1 MEKNIYS
8 YIWRYSKRQQ
18 IIVTLITAA
27 SFPFLYSALELPKI
41 IINDALSSTDF
52 PRQYFG
58 IEFDQ
63 MSYLLTLCA
72 ILLALLLINALFLM
86 SVNTYKNLTS
96 ERMTR
101 RLRYMLYQRI
111 LRFPLPHFQRVSQ
124 GELSTMIAGEV
135 ELIRDFIADAIA
147 LPIYQGGTLMVI
159 LVFMFVQDPLLGAAS
174 VALIPLQAYVI
185 PKLQRKIN
193 LLNKD
198 RIERARK
205 LSGRVGESVSG
216 IRDIRANNIALY
228 AQADFSKHLGGI
240 FKVRYVLFRT
250 KYFMKA
256 LNVFL
261 LKLTPLLFYSV
272 GGVLILS
279 GRLSVGALVA
289 ALAAYANLTTPWKE
303 LLKYY
308 QRKGDA
314 QIKYQQLVTNFE
326 LSTLLNEKRLIVD
339 ESELESL
346 AGNLAFKDVTIVDDG
361 NSKSL
366 DGVSFEIASGGK
378 LAIVAGAVGR
388 EKLAYAITRLINPS
402 DGQITIGGREL
413 KTYSEK
419 TLGSRIGY
427 AGSETYV
434 FEGTVGYNTLFALQQ
449 QLPECPAEG
458 SEYDLGEARASG
470 NCPYDAEQDWTD
482 YKTAHC
488 MNEEALQE
496 WWTKVI
502 HAVELEDLMF
512 NRALGSTI
520 DPAEVPDLAARVVKA
535 RKLIVDCLKRYP
547 ELGDLVHGFDMEH
560 YNPSVSVAA
569 NLIYGQ
575 PVDERFATESFG
587 ENEIVRKTLRKAG
600 IDDQFIEIGLDVSR
614 QMVDLFGDQQVDQ
627 ALLER
632 FNFIDPN
639 TLEKLTKII
648 VKVDDAGPKS
658 LSDTEKSA
666 LVSVTGQIV
675 LERHRL
681 VEIAKDLQDQIV
693 AARKLFNDFLPED
706 QADAIESYDSEA
718 VNSRL
723 SIRSNLIMG
732 DVTQQRA
739 NAEEKIHELVRG
751 VLSELDMFREVL
763 LLSRDVEVGIGG
775 QRLPTAA
782 RQSLV
787 LARALMKRPDIVLVN
802 DALNAHDR
810 EGRDGV
816 LHNILKLLPE
826 STFVWIDSEMPNA
839 QDFDEVLVL
848 RNGRIDK
855 RIVEAQEQELEAQV
869 ASEVAETPQEL
880 QAEAAAL
887 ARVPIFRE
895 IRSGNLKLLALGSKR
910 VAFHAGEVLFN
921 QGDAGETA
929 YVILSGEVDILLNMG
944 TDKEKQIARLG
955 QDEPVGEIALLAT
968 LPRTAAARAFSG
980 VTALQIDKEAF
991 IQIVQ
996 NDPKVASNVA
1006 RIASERLASI
1016 LGQMQEA
1023 A

>member
-1 MEKNIYS
+1 MEKSIYS
-8 YIWRYSKRQQ
+8 FIWRYSKRQQ

-27 SFPFLYSALELPKI
+27 SFPFLYAALQLPKVI
-41 IINDALSSTDF
+41 VNDALSGTDF
-52 PRQYFG
+52 PRDYFG
-58 IEFDQ
+58 TEFDQ
-63 MSYLLTLCA
+63 TSYLLTLCA

-135 ELIRDFIADAIA
+135 ELIRDFFADAIA

-174 VALIPLQAYVI
+174 IALIPLQAYVI

-198 RIERARK
+198 RIARARK

-216 IRDIRANNIALY
+216 IRDIRANNTTQY

-240 FKVRYVLFRT
+240 FKVRYVLFKT

-272 GGVLILS
+272 GGLLILN

-289 ALAAYANLTTPWKE
+289 ALAAYSNLTTPWKE

-314 QIKYQQLVTNFE
+314 GIKYEQLVANFE
-326 LSTLLNEKRLIVD
+326 LSTLLNEKHLMVD
-339 ESELESL
+339 ESEQERLNGSL
-346 AGNLAFKDVTIVDDG
+346 AFANVTIVDDD

-366 DGVSFEIASGGK
+366 DGVSFEIASGGR

-388 EKLAYAITRLINPS
+388 EKLAYAITRLISPS
-402 DGQITIGGREL
+402 EGQITIGGREL

-434 FEGTVGYNTLFALQQ
+434 FEGTVGYNTIFSLQH
-449 QLPECPAEG
+449 QLPEGPAEDSG
-458 SEYDLGEARASG
+458 YDLEEAHASG

-482 YKTAHC
+482 YKIAHC
-488 MNEEALQE
+488 MNEDELQE
-496 WWTKVI
+496 WWIRVI

-520 DPAEVPDLAARVVKA
+520 DPQEFPELAEQIVKA
-535 RKLIVDCLKRYP
+535 RKLIVGCLERYP
-547 ELGDLVHGFDMEH
+547 ELGGMVHGFDIEA
-560 YNPSVSVAA
+560 YNPSASVAA
-569 NLIYGQ
+569 NLIFGE
-575 PVDERFATESFG
+575 PVDDRFAIGMFG
-587 ENEIVRKTLRKAG
+587 ENEIVRQTLKKAG
-600 IDDQFIEIGLDVSR
+600 IDDRFIEIGLEVSR

-648 VKVDDAGPKS
+648 AKVDGSDLET
-658 LSDTEKSA
+658 LSDVEKSA
-666 LVSVTGQIV
+666 LVSVTGHIV

-681 VEIAKDLQDQIV
+681 VEIDETLQTQIV
-693 AARKLFNDFLPED
+693 AARKLFHEILPED
-706 QADAIESYDSEA
+706 QVDAIEPYDSDA

-723 SIRSNLIMG
+723 SIRANLIMG
-732 DVTQQRA
+732 RITQQRA
-739 NAEEKIHELVRG
+739 NAEEKVHELIRG
-751 VLSELDMFREVL
+751 ILSELDVFRDVL
-763 LLSRDVEVGIGG
+763 LLSRNVEVGIGG

-782 RQSLV
+782 RQSVV

-810 EGRDGV
+810 EGRDRI
-816 LHNILKLLPE
+816 LHNILELLTE
-826 STFVWIDSEMPNA
+826 TTFVWIDSEMPNA
-839 QDFDEVLVL
+839 KDFDEVLVL

-855 RIVEAQEQELEAQV
+855 RIVEAEEQEIAAPAVV
-869 ASEVAETPQEL
+869 AEEETPQEL

-921 QGDAGETA
+921 RGDPGETA

-944 TDKEKQIARLG
+944 TDKEKQIARSG
-955 QDEPVGEIALLAT
+955 KDQPVGEIALLAT
-968 LPRTAAARAFSG
+968 VPRTAAARAFSD

-991 IQIVQ
+991 IQIV
-996 NDPKVASNVA
+996 
-1006 RIASERLASI
+1006 
-1016 LGQMQEA
+1016 
-1023 A
+1023 

>member
-1 MEKNIYS
+1 
-8 YIWRYSKRQQ
+8 
-18 IIVTLITAA
+18 
-27 SFPFLYSALELPKI
+27 
-41 IINDALSSTDF
+41 
-52 PRQYFG
+52 
-58 IEFDQ
+58 
-63 MSYLLTLCA
+63 
-72 ILLALLLINALFLM
+72 
-86 SVNTYKNLTS
+86 
-96 ERMTR
+96 
-101 RLRYMLYQRI
+101 
-111 LRFPLPHFQRVSQ
+111 
-124 GELSTMIAGEV
+124 
-135 ELIRDFIADAIA
+135 
-147 LPIYQGGTLMVI
+147 
-159 LVFMFVQDPLLGAAS
+159 
-174 VALIPLQAYVI
+174 
-185 PKLQRKIN
+185 
-193 LLNKD
+193 
-198 RIERARK
+198 
-205 LSGRVGESVSG
+205 
-216 IRDIRANNIALY
+216 
-228 AQADFSKHLGGI
+228 
-240 FKVRYVLFRT
+240 
-250 KYFMKA
+250 MKA

-272 GGVLILS
+272 GGVLILN

-289 ALAAYANLTTPWKE
+289 ALAAYSNLTTPWKE

-314 QIKYQQLVTNFE
+314 GIKYDQLVINFE
-326 LSTLLNEKRLIVD
+326 LSTLLNEKHLIVD
-339 ESELESL
+339 ESEQEKL
-346 AGNLAFKDVTIVDDG
+346 AGGLAFKNVTIVDDD

-366 DGVSFEIASGGK
+366 DGVSFEIASGGR

-434 FEGTVGYNTLFALQQ
+434 FEGTVGYNTLFSLQQ
-449 QLPECPAEG
+449 QFPECPAED
-458 SEYDLGEARASG
+458 SEYDLGEAQASG

-482 YKTAHC
+482 YKIAHC

-520 DPAEVPDLAARVVKA
+520 DPEEAPELAARIVKA
-535 RKLIVDCLKRYP
+535 RKLIVDCLGRYP
-547 ELGDLVHGFDMEH
+547 ELGDLVLGFDMEH

-575 PVDERFATESFG
+575 PVDDRFATESFG
-587 ENEIVRKTLRKAG
+587 ENEIVRKTLKKAG
-600 IDDQFIEIGLDVSR
+600 IDDRFIEIGLDVSR

-648 VKVDDAGPKS
+648 VKVDDAGPES

-739 NAEEKIHELVRG
+739 NAEEKIHQLIRG
-751 VLSELDMFREVL
+751 VLSELDMFREIL

-775 QRLPTAA
+775 QRLPAAA
-782 RQSLV
+782 RQSVV
-787 LARALMKRPDIVLVN
+787 LARSLMKRPDIVLVN

-810 EGRDGV
+810 EARDRI
-816 LHNILKLLPE
+816 LHNILEVLPDA
-826 STFVWIDSEMPNA
+826 TFVWIDSEMPNA

-855 RIVEAQEQELEAQV
+855 RIVEAEEQELEAQA

-910 VAFHAGEVLFN
+910 VAFDAGEVLFN
-921 QGDAGETA
+921 QGDPGETA

-944 TDKEKQIARLG
+944 TDKEKQIARSG
-955 QDEPVGEIALLAT
+955 KDQPVGEIALLAT
-968 LPRTAAARAFSG
+968 VPRTAAARAFSD

-1006 RIASERLASI
+1006 RIASERLAST